1 MTFFQRRYHLLEEL
15 GRGGMG
21 VVWRAYDRILSHEV
35 ALKRVYRAL
44 LPDPSHS
51 ASPDLDPRAALTR
64 EFHLLA
70 SLRHPHIVGVL
81 DYGWEDEQPYYA
93 MELLDGAQ
101 HLGQAIRSATQMQAM
116 TWLAQVLQALDYLH
130 RRGILHRDLKPSNIL
145 IHQGQARL
153 VDFGLASAEGAR
165 GPVGTLAYIAPEV
178 LRDQVSTYASDLYAI
193 GVMLYEY
200 LTGRHPFDMSNTS
213 RLVEQV
219 LNQPPDLEALI
230 PHGTLGGL
238 AARLL
243 AKDPSQRPASAYH
256 ALEDL
261 RAASG
266 QAIPRDSLEVR
277 EAFLQA
283 ARFVGREEELAQLGA
298 GLEQARQGQG
308 SLWLVRGE
316 SGAGKS
322 RLLEEFWA
330 RALVA
335 GALVVRG
342 QQSPDGQ
349 PYGLWRAAVRA
360 LLALCSLNADDAAA
374 LRPLVPDAEA
384 LMGQALPQLPAL
396 RDEKAERQR
405 LFAAL
410 LALLRRAPFSVL
422 LLEDAHWDRGES
434 VDLLAR
440 LQPFIGDLPLMI
452 VASARSEERADLV
465 DLLPQAQHIQL
476 GRLDFA
482 AVQELSASMLGQ
494 AGLQPQ
500 VLDLLARESEG
511 NAFFLVEVVRA
522 LVDEGGGLE
531 RVGQMTLP
539 QQVFA
544 GGMQQ
549 VIRRRLDKTPP
560 QARTWLQMAAIMGRE
575 LDFALLERR
584 DDWLLACAEAAV
596 LDVSEDRWRFSH
608 DKLREQLIADLPPEQ
623 RPALYRQVAEHMERV
638 YGSAPEWTPTLA
650 DHWRAAGDEERE
662 RHYALLGG
670 RYLIAQGQFRP
681 ALGLLE
687 RALKL
692 AREPLQRADAFAEIG
707 HATLRLS
714 DYQRASQAYR
724 DSLAWSEQ
732 ENDAARMTRAILG
745 LSEVAKW
752 RDDFRS
758 LARLQAR
765 GLALARTVNDRSA
778 IAHHIANAGII
789 ARAQGD
795 YQAEVERQ
803 LEALAIYRDLGE
815 ISGMAHCLDNLGVA
829 TSALGLYDQSSAYLW
844 EALALCE
851 KAGDR
856 WGVARALNGLAFI
869 ARCDRSWEEAER
881 LYLDSL
887 GRFRETGD
895 LWGVGS
901 GLNGLGYV
909 AWLSGNLE
917 AAQQYFR
924 ESRTICETIGD
935 MWGVA
940 VCDTGLG
947 HVARDMGQHQ
957 EAAHRLTEALR
968 QGLAI
973 PAMVV
978 ALEAALGFARLL
990 AVQGNLDS
998 AALLAGCVLRQPNAD
1013 DIHLIAEPLLAQLRA
1028 ELPDAEARLAQG
1040 AELPFNDLANE
1051 ILGAV

>member
-21 VVWRAYDRILSHEV
+21 VVWRAYDRILGREV
-35 ALKRVYRAL
+35 ALKRVHASL
-44 LPDPSHS
+44 LPDGSS
-51 ASPDLDPRAALTR
+51 SLSPDAEPRAALTR

-101 HLGQAIRSATQMQAM
+101 HLGQAVVGAPQVQAL
-116 TWLAQVLQALDYLH
+116 TWLAHVLQALDYLH

-153 VDFGLASAEGAR
+153 VDFGLASAEGTR
-165 GPVGTLAYIAPEV
+165 GPVGTLAYMSPEL
-178 LRDQVSTYASDLYAI
+178 LRGQAATLTSDLYAV
-193 GVMLYEY
+193 GVMLHEL
-200 LTGRHPFDMSNTS
+200 LTGRHPFDVSATT
-213 RLVEQV
+213 RLVDQV
-219 LNQPPDLEALI
+219 LHEEPDLEALA
-230 PHGTLGGL
+230 PYAGLGGL
-238 AARLL
+238 TARLL
-243 AKDPSQRPASAYH
+243 AKDPAQRPTSAH
-256 ALEDL
+256 QALEEL
-261 RAASG
+261 CAAAG
-266 QAIPRDSLEVR
+266 LAISKYSREVR

-283 ARFVGREEELAQLGA
+283 ARFVGREEELSLLSA

-335 GALVVRG
+335 GALVARG

-349 PYGLWRAAVRA
+349 PYGLWRAAARA
-360 LLALCSLNADDAAA
+360 LLALCGSNPEDAAA
-374 LRPLVPDAEA
+374 LCPIIPDAEA
-384 LMGQALPQLPAL
+384 LIGQALPHLPHL

-440 LQPFIGDLPLMI
+440 LQLFIAELPLMI
-452 VASARSEERADLV
+452 VVSARSDERPELV

-482 AVQELSASMLGQ
+482 AVQELSASMLGTR
-494 AGLQPQ
+494 GLQPQ
-500 VLDLLARESEG
+500 VLELLTRESEG

-522 LVDEGGGLE
+522 LVDESGGLD

-539 QQVFA
+539 QHIFT
-544 GGMQQ
+544 GGVQQ
-549 VIRRRLDKTPP
+549 VIRRRLEKTPP
-560 QARTWLQMAAIMGRE
+560 QARPWLQMAAIIGRE

-608 DKLREQLIADLPPEQ
+608 DKLREQLLMDLPADQ
-623 RPALYRQVAEHMERV
+623 RPALYRQVAQRV
-638 YGSAPEWTPTLA
+638 EQVYHANPEWTPILA
-650 DHWRAAGDEERE
+650 DYWRKAGDEERE
-662 RHYALLGG
+662 QHYALLGG

-681 ALGLLE
+681 ALELLE

-692 AREPLQRADAFAEIG
+692 AREPLQRADTFAEIG

-758 LARLQAR
+758 LARLQTR

-795 YQAEVERQ
+795 YEAEVERQ
-803 LEALAIYRDLGE
+803 LEALAIYRELNE
-815 ISGMAHCLDNLGVA
+815 VSGIAHCLDNLGVA
-829 TSALGLYDQSSAYLW
+829 TSALGRYDEASAYLRQ
-844 EALALCE
+844 ALELCE
-851 KAGDR
+851 RVGDR

-869 ARCDRSWEEAER
+869 ARCARQWDEAER

-909 AWLSGNLE
+909 AWLSGDLE
-917 AAQQYFR
+917 SAHRYFT
-924 ESRTICETIGD
+924 ESRVICETIGD

-940 VCDTGLG
+940 VCDAGLG
-947 HVARDMGQHQ
+947 HVARDSGDHQ
-957 EAAHRLTEALR
+957 EATRRLTEALR
-968 QGLAI
+968 QGLTI

-990 AVQGNLDS
+990 ADQGNLES
-998 AALLAGCVLRQPNAD
+998 AALLAGCVLRQPNVD
-1013 DIHLIAEPLLAQLRA
+1013 DIRLIAEPLLAQLRA
-1028 ELPDAEARLAQG
+1028 HLPDAEARLAQG
-1040 AELPFNDLANE
+1040 AELPFSDLANE